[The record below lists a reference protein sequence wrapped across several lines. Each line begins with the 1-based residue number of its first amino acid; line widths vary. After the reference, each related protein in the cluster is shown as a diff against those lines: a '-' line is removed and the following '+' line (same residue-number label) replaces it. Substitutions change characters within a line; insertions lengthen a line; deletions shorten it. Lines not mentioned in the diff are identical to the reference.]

1 MCIYVYMYMSQ
12 HTHIYIYIYTYIY
25 TYIYIYIHIHIHIHI
40 HIDSNAFFAHW
51 NTEPPCH
58 PYSKPSRAKI
68 SSLTSTCMVERLPWL
83 ILGATHLVRS
93 LIEDSGKKELK
104 LELSHL
110 RVEIHRTKDL
120 LQDYRAVLEG
130 CEKELHTVKS
140 SSGRF
145 CLGNL
150 ILGVVCVALWVVWR
164 FQTTARSDI
173 GPGVTAEVAGPL
185 VVAPVAKKRGPR
197 RPSDLAE
204 RGV

>member
-1 MCIYVYMYMSQ
+1 M
-12 HTHIYIYIYTYIY
+12 
-25 TYIYIYIHIHIHIHI
+25 
-40 HIDSNAFFAHW
+40 
-51 NTEPPCH
+51 
-58 PYSKPSRAKI
+58 
-68 SSLTSTCMVERLPWL
+68 
-83 ILGATHLVRS
+83 VRS
-93 LIEDSGKKELK
+93 LIEDSGVKELK

-130 CEKELHTVKS
+130 CERELHTVKG

-145 CLGNL
+145 CLVNL
-150 ILGVVCVALWVVWR
+150 ILGLVCVALWVVWR
-164 FQTTARSDI
+164 VQIASRSDI
-173 GPGVTAEVAGPL
+173 GPAVTAEVVGPL

>member
-1 MCIYVYMYMSQ
+1 
-12 HTHIYIYIYTYIY
+12 
-25 TYIYIYIHIHIHIHI
+25 
-40 HIDSNAFFAHW
+40 
-51 NTEPPCH
+51 
-58 PYSKPSRAKI
+58 
-68 SSLTSTCMVERLPWL
+68 MVERLPWL

-93 LIEDSGKKELK
+93 LIEDSGVKELK
-104 LELSHL
+104 VELSHL